1 MCFGAWSMEE
11 CDALLHNPS
20 PTHSVPTMPTTAEDR
35 TLLRASEWLSE
46 ASGVPLTA
54 GLAPWADAVRRSAVR
69 ARLAHALSDSDGNR
83 AHAARELGVSAVR
96 LTQLLNGYRG
106 EPGYPDLVKRFPAV
120 AGNPAHRV
128 AREKPTK
135 QGARKKKKE

>member
-1 MCFGAWSMEE
+1 
-11 CDALLHNPS
+11 
-20 PTHSVPTMPTTAEDR
+20 MPTTAEDR

-69 ARLAHALSDSDGNR
+69 ARLAHALSDNDGNR

-120 AGNPAHRV
+120 AGNPVHR
-128 AREKPTK
+128 AARAEREKPAK
-135 QGARKKKKE
+135 QGARKKK